1 MFIPWGR
8 WSNLTTVQYFSN
20 GLVQPPPSYELGPSS
35 TMPSSRRFHLGLG
48 HWFWSF
54 SRESFGIARGVQK
67 GKVGHRFWYDQG
79 LFQHV
84 FFCFVFFF
92 LMLELPID
100 ILKQAEEIEG
110 YFLGYPDTSLDENH
124 ILCHAQLWLHEL
136 LGDFGIQTFRMPM
149 PIKWLVF

>member
-92 LMLELPID
+92 KCWNYPLIYWSKQKKLRVIFWD
-100 ILKQAEEIEG
+100 ILILPLMRTISCVTLNFGFMNCWEI
-110 YFLGYPDTSLDENH
+110 LGYK
-124 ILCHAQLWLHEL
+124 L
-136 LGDFGIQTFRMPM
+136 LGCQCQSSD
-149 PIKWLVF
+149 

>member
-1 MFIPWGR
+1 
-8 WSNLTTVQYFSN
+8 
-20 GLVQPPPSYELGPSS
+20 
-35 TMPSSRRFHLGLG
+35 
-48 HWFWSF
+48 
-54 SRESFGIARGVQK
+54 
-67 GKVGHRFWYDQG
+67 
-79 LFQHV
+79 
-84 FFCFVFFF
+84 
-92 LMLELPID
+92 MLELPID